1 MKKRLA
7 EGMTLMVL
15 LLVLW
20 NMAAHTDRM
29 AEAQIK
35 HFTAFFPTEG
45 NSLEYGNIMKAKIAE
60 VTGAEC
66 EELWLSGQ
74 TKEQALNSYIASG
87 RYPDFVQGEKNLYE
101 AEALIPIDEDILF
114 MLDAEKVEEKKTFT
128 LRSVLYLVSGIA
140 ASFLLLLGLNHLLNP
155 VDPCFCS
162 DNYVVINGRCYTD
175 IHKVRSMA
183 LEALQEVATP
193 ADEYF
198 PEADRD
204 EADRMIIDNQLNELR
219 SLFDDNE

>member
-1 MKKRLA
+1 M
-7 EGMTLMVL
+7 
-15 LLVLW
+15 
-20 NMAAHTDRM
+20 
-29 AEAQIK
+29 
-35 HFTAFFPTEG
+35 
-45 NSLEYGNIMKAKIAE
+45 
-60 VTGAEC
+60 
-66 EELWLSGQ
+66 
-74 TKEQALNSYIASG
+74 
-87 RYPDFVQGEKNLYE
+87 
-101 AEALIPIDEDILF
+101 
-114 MLDAEKVEEKKTFT
+114 
-128 LRSVLYLVSGIA
+128 VSGIA

>member
-1 MKKRLA
+1 MDIDELLNRYFEGETSSEEERELRAFFTSGNVPDRLA
-7 EGMTLMVL
+7 VYTPM
-15 LLVLW
+15 
-20 NMAAHTDRM
+20 
-29 AEAQIK
+29 
-35 HFTAFFPTEG
+35 FTY
-45 NSLEYGNIMKAKIAE
+45 LE
-60 VTGAEC
+60 
-66 EELWLSGQ
+66 EESR
-74 TKEQALNSYIASG
+74 KERQ
-87 RYPDFVQGEKNLYE
+87 PD
-101 AEALIPIDEDILF
+101 EALIPIDEDILF

-128 LRSVLYLVSGIA
+128 LRSVLYLV
-140 ASFLLLLGLNHLLNP
+140 
-155 VDPCFCS
+155 CFCS